1 MSDFKTWG
9 ERLFYPD
16 RMKKGRKGK
25 DPKKVSLSSG
35 GKGSSNLKNSTQFL
49 KERLKGIVENRPQV
63 MVKITGGNHSK
74 PQMKAHID
82 YISRNGN
89 VELENENG
97 EIISGKL
104 SQDEINQRWGDD
116 DLLNEEGQSKFK
128 QNYHIVF
135 SMPEGT
141 DRTAFSVA
149 TKETIHKL
157 FGENHQF
164 FMAQHDD
171 TDKPHIH
178 VCVKAIGFDGRR
190 LSTHKA
196 DLQEWREVYA
206 ETLREHGIQ
215 AEATKRVVRGNF
227 KKAMPS
233 KLRQMEDHNPNAFK
247 DYQKRDTAQ
256 MKKNA
261 REGKPYEES
270 RVGAR
275 AKQTSAYVKK
285 VYGKIIEELEK
296 GNSEDRQL
304 ADGLKEFVG
313 KMDKIQ
319 PKAERVHQEERKKME
334 KEKKS
339 KDVTR

>member
-1 MSDFKTWG
+1 MSDFQTWG

-16 RMKKGRKGK
+16 RMKKGKKGK

-35 GKGSSNLKNSTQFL
+35 GSGKSSKNSTQFL
-49 KERLKGIVENRPQV
+49 KERLKGIVEKHPQV
-63 MVKITGGNHSK
+63 MVKITGGNHTK
-74 PQMKAHID
+74 PQMKAHMD

-89 VELENENG
+89 VEVETENG

-104 SQDEINQRWGDD
+104 SQDEINERWGDD
-116 DLLNEEGQSKFK
+116 DLLNEEGASKFK

-178 VCVKAIGFDGRR
+178 VCVKAIGFDGKR

-206 ETLREHGIQ
+206 ETLREYGIQ

-233 KLRQMEDHNPNAFK
+233 KLKQMEEHNPKAFK
-247 DYQKRDTAQ
+247 DYQKRDTEQ

-261 REGKPYEES
+261 RAGKAYEES
-270 RVGAR
+270 RGVTK
-275 AKQTSAYVKK
+275 AKQTNAYVKK

-296 GNSEDRQL
+296 GDNEDKLL
-304 ADGLKEFVG
+304 AKNLKEFVG
-313 KMDKIQ
+313 SMNKIQ
-319 PKAERVHQEERKKME
+319 PKAEKIHNEEKKKME

-339 KDVTR
+339 KDITR